1 LERRAVTRLN
11 AFLAECGL
19 ASRRKGEALILA
31 GRVKVNGKIV
41 LAPYFGVAPETDA
54 VECDGVPL
62 TPVPKIYIAM
72 NKPAGVVCAVTDK
85 YDPVVVELLP
95 PGIRAKRVF
104 PVGRLDRDS
113 EGLLL
118 LTNDGLFAQSVQHP
132 SKGVAKE
139 YEALLNIEINARQLE
154 RWRAGFEIE
163 GRFVRPLSAEVM
175 PREPRARWLRVTV
188 GEGLKREV
196 RTMAKLAGFSIITL
210 LRRRIGRLILKN
222 LPAGQFVELSFSDV
236 YTKITKGGSV

>member
-1 LERRAVTRLN
+1 MRLN
-11 AFLAECGL
+11 AFLAGCGL
-19 ASRRKGEALILA
+19 TSRRKGEEWILA
-31 GRVKVNGKIV
+31 GRVRVNGKIV
-41 LAPYFGVAPETDA
+41 LAPYFDVAPEADV

-62 TPVPKIYIAM
+62 AAVPKVYIAM

-85 YDPVVVELLP
+85 YDPVVVDLLP
-95 PGIRAKRVF
+95 LAVREKRVF

-118 LTNDGLFAQSVQHP
+118 LTNDGAFAQSVQHP

-139 YEALLNIEINARQLE
+139 YEALLNIEINAKQLD

-163 GRFVRPLSAEVM
+163 GKFVRPLSVEPM
-175 PREPRARWLRVTV
+175 PKEPRARWVRVAV

-196 RTMAKLAGFSIITL
+196 RTMAKLAGFSVITL
-210 LRRRIGRLILKN
+210 IRRRIGHLILKN
-222 LPAGQFVELSFSDV
+222 LPAGQFVELSFSGL
-236 YTKITKGGSV
+236 YSKITKGGSV